1 MLIHKNILAVFKRKD
16 NSCYRIKQVFTIGG
30 AHKVMVTVAHT
41 TKLEMIII
49 LRFDVKPYVG
59 NSISQIYVW
68 DDITAQ
74 SHESAI
80 IKHHNPGTRLVN
92 ILIFWEAS
100 RKVSG
105 KYLQKSVILMMLLCI
120 GTNRNSH
127 HDVY

>member
-1 MLIHKNILAVFKRKD
+1 
-16 NSCYRIKQVFTIGG
+16 
-30 AHKVMVTVAHT
+30 
-41 TKLEMIII
+41 MIII

-80 IKHHNPGTRLVN
+80 IKHHNPGTCLVN
-92 ILIFWEAS
+92 ILIFREAS

-105 KYLQKSVILMMLLCI
+105 KVLAKECDANDATLHWNQAEFPP
-120 GTNRNSH
+120 
-127 HDVY
+127 